1 MGSQLPPN
9 APSQLGVATD
19 LDHID
24 LAHLLEQL
32 QVSEERHRLISEH
45 ANDVIWTMSLDGN
58 ITYISPSVERL
69 RGISVEEAMSQTIDQ
84 IHPPDSAVHSI
95 AYFNELGT
103 ALIHGSDLPEF
114 KGELEYYCKDG
125 STVWTQVH
133 VLPHLDEQGNV
144 IEILGVSRDISE
156 SKAALIALQE
166 MQTELLRVNAELVA
180 ATAEL
185 ERLSTMDPL
194 TEAWNR
200 RYFENVLE
208 GEVARAMR
216 YGQALSLLMIDI
228 DGFKNVND
236 QFGHHVGD
244 LVLVGIVNRLQQ
256 RIRAEDVL
264 CRWGGEEFM
273 ILTPHSRLQGAQAL
287 AEQLRRSIGC
297 EPFAEVGT
305 VTISVGVAEFDPE
318 RSLDNWLVRVDEA
331 MYCAKEA
338 GRNLVRAG

>member
-1 MGSQLPPN
+1 MDVQIPPVEPKHSLPAHN
-9 APSQLGVATD
+9 
-19 LDHID
+19 LDHVD
-24 LAHLLEQL
+24 LANVLEQM

-58 ITYISPSVERL
+58 ITYVSPSVERL
-69 RGISVEEAMSQTIDQ
+69 RGISVDEALTQTIDQ
-84 IHPPDSAVHSI
+84 IHPLSSAVHSI
-95 AYFNELGT
+95 DYFT
-103 ALIHGSDLPEF
+103 ALGAAIHDGGELPEF
-114 KGELEYYCKDG
+114 KGELEYYRKDG
-125 STVWTQVH
+125 TTVWTQVH
-133 VLPHLDEQGNV
+133 VLPHLDEHGNV
-144 IEILGVSRDISE
+144 VEILGVSRDISE

-166 MQTELLRVNAELVA
+166 AKDELLRVNAELVS
-180 ATAEL
+180 ATQEL

-200 RYFENVLE
+200 RYFEKVLE
-208 GEVARAMR
+208 GEVARSMR
-216 YGQALSLLMIDI
+216 YGQSLSLLMIDV

-236 QFGHHVGD
+236 HFGHHVGD
-244 LVLVGIVNRLQQ
+244 LVLIELVSRLKQ

-273 ILTPHSRLQGAQAL
+273 ILTPHSRLHGAQAL
-287 AEQLRRSIGC
+287 AEQLRHVIGS
-297 EPFAEVGT
+297 ESFKDAGT

-331 MYCAKEA
+331 MYCAKLA